1 MVEAASMALADSL
14 NEEERALDMVYPRI
28 ERIREISTLIATRVI
43 RGAQKDVSIY
53 FTFKNERPFLWAN
66 FFSQGTDQTASLR
79 ALNDDELMCY
89 VKSKMWQPAV

>member
-43 RGAQKDVSIY
+43 RGAQKDVSI
-53 FTFKNERPFLWAN
+53 FTF
-66 FFSQGTDQTASLR
+66 
-79 ALNDDELMCY
+79 
-89 VKSKMWQPAV
+89 